1 MSPNQDVPSE
11 KPIYVLFVSSDCKF
25 SGTFLNKLKPKE
37 ELFKKFNIINI
48 DQVPAIPDEVDEV
61 PCVYDGKGLFK
72 GAAAFKWLNEKL
84 SDFLDAAND
93 GLAYSFIDNQDELVF
108 NNYSLLEQKNGSF
121 GMDGTAPS
129 QQNSQLPSG
138 SDPTRMLQMN
148 DNTNKNRTLDS
159 LMASRSSE
167 VQAFNGASSNS
178 GPSLNR

>member
-1 MSPNQDVPSE
+1 MSTAE
-11 KPIYVLFVSSDCKF
+11 KPEFVLFLAKSCKF
-25 SGTFLNKLKPKE
+25 CKNFLEKLKPKP
-37 ELFKKFNIINI
+37 ELSKKFNIVDI
-48 DQVPAIPDEVDEV
+48 DTLKVIPDEVDEI

-72 GAAAFKWLNEKL
+72 GAAAFKWLNEKM

-93 GLAYSFIDNQDELVF
+93 GLAYSFIDNQEELVF
-108 NNYSLLEQKNGSF
+108 NNYSLLDQKNGSF
-121 GMDGTAPS
+121 GIDGNAPS
-129 QQNSQLPSG
+129 QQNNQLPSG

-167 VQAFNGASSNS
+167 VQAFNGASSNG

>member
-1 MSPNQDVPSE
+1 MSTAE
-11 KPIYVLFVSSDCKF
+11 KPEFVLFLSKNCKF
-25 SGTFLNKLKPKE
+25 CKNFLDKLKPKP
-37 ELFKKFNIINI
+37 ELFKKFNIVDI
-48 DQVPAIPDEVDEV
+48 DTLKVIPDEVDEI

-72 GAAAFKWLNEKL
+72 GADAFKWLNEKM

-93 GLAYSFIDNQDELVF
+93 GLAYSFVDNQEELVF
-108 NNYSLLEQKNGSF
+108 NNYSLLDQKNGSF

-159 LMASRSSE
+159 LMASRTSE
-167 VQAFNGASSNS
+167 VQVFNGSSSKN
-178 GPSLNR
+178 GPSLNK

>member
-1 MSPNQDVPSE
+1 MSTAE
-11 KPIYVLFVSSDCKF
+11 KPEFVLFLSKNCKF
-25 SGTFLNKLKPKE
+25 CKNFLDKLKPKP
-37 ELFKKFNIINI
+37 ELSKKFNIVDI
-48 DQVPAIPDEVDEV
+48 DTLKVIPDEVDEI

-72 GAAAFKWLNEKL
+72 GADAFKWLNEKL

-121 GMDGTAPS
+121 GMDGASP
-129 QQNSQLPSG
+129 QQNTQLPSG